1 MGISRPGP
9 FRYRRASE
17 HHRHQ
22 RAVGFPTQAGTGSIM
37 RQGLSSRDGASPAS
51 WASVGISGHQWASV
65 GVTFPA
71 QGGAFRCRRAS
82 EHHGHQSARSFP
94 VQAGKRA
101 SWASVRCGFPTQAGT
116 GSIMSIIGAGP
127 LQQRWG
133 LSSIM
138 GISGRDLSGTGGSFQ
153 GQAGKRA
160 SWASVGQVLSG
171 TGGQASIIGISALWL
186 PNPSRDGEHHEHH
199 WGRASPAEMGPFQ
212 HHGHQS
218 A

>member
-1 MGISRPGP
+1 MGP
-9 FRYRRASE
+9 F
-17 HHRHQ
+17 Q
-22 RAVGFPTQAGTGSIM
+22 
-37 RQGLSSRDGASPAS
+37 
-51 WASVGISGHQWASV
+51 HQWASV

-94 VQAGKRA
+94 VQAGKRASWASARCGFPTQAGTGSIMSIIGAGPLQQRWGLSSIMGISRRDLSGTGGSFPVQPGKRA

-138 GISGRDLSGTGGSFQ
+138 GISGRDLSGTGGSFPV
-153 GQAGKRA
+153 QAGKRA
-160 SWASVGQVLSG
+160 SWAS
-171 TGGQASIIGISALWL
+171 
-186 PNPSRDGEHHEHH
+186 PFRSR
-199 WGRASPAEMGPFQ
+199 RASE
-212 HHGHQS
+212 HHGHQRAVAFQPKQGQGAS
-218 A
+218 